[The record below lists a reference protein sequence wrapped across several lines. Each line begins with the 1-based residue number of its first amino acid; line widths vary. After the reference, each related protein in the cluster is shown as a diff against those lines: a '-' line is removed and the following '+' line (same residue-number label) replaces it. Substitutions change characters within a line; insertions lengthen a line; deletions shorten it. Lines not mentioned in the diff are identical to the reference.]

1 MERKSSLKIY
11 REFKLKIKEKNSND
25 NRDSS
30 KYLFQAR
37 TNTLPLNTTKH
48 HTGGDTKCEL
58 CDNENE
64 DLIHFLID
72 CKELENKRNKQIME
86 KNLNQDK
93 EVMAGKIL
101 FGKEDKEDIKYMIDR
116 MWKFR
121 LGKKIQNEN
130 KKEALNIK
138 A

>member
-1 MERKSSLKIY
+1 M
-11 REFKLKIKEKNSND
+11 KEEKFYD

-37 TNTLPLNTTKH
+37 TNTLPLNITRR

-58 CDNENE
+58 CNNENE

-72 CKELENKRNKQIME
+72 CKELEHKRNQQIME
-86 KNLNQDK
+86 KKQNQNK
-93 EVMAGKIL
+93 ELMAGSIL
-101 FGKEDKEDIKYMIDR
+101 FGKEDKENVKYMIDM

-121 LGKKIQNEN
+121 LGKKIQNE
-130 KKEALNIK
+130 KRRKY
-138 A
+138 

>member
-1 MERKSSLKIY
+1 
-11 REFKLKIKEKNSND
+11 
-25 NRDSS
+25 
-30 KYLFQAR
+30 
-37 TNTLPLNTTKH
+37 
-48 HTGGDTKCEL
+48 
-58 CDNENE
+58 
-64 DLIHFLID
+64 
-72 CKELENKRNKQIME
+72 ME
-86 KNLNQDK
+86 KTLNQDK

-138 A
+138 T